1 MSGFGVH
8 MVFYIPAMGSRK
20 FPCLVHL
27 VTMKARPLVG
37 QMVISCHLICS
48 SLSTAKRI
56 TILWLEHQR
65 KMFIYMS
72 HEKARPYFL
81 LIVYH
86 NPFFRVK
93 FPCKG
98 VPWKLASKVSKLA
111 YFTYL
116 GDEINLLMQG
126 LYSTSKLLYTMDI
139 SVRIFSPYLEPLRI
153 RLYVLRKGWDPYIP
167 ILFGW
172 DCNSQSYSIREGSRF
187 LGNDLIGL
195 HSAPPKARHG
205 PWHLYLQKWGP
216 WQTCSRLNR
225 PQSKKPKRAFFC
237 HSSFAT
243 GDCNWAKIVG
253 NYYRFCLECTSQ
265 QTTLQRTTIS
275 HLGKGKSSSKGGKK
289 THLIKPLVHLLD
301 ANPFEKRKVY
311 KVGPYQL

>member
-1 MSGFGVH
+1 MH
-8 MVFYIPAMGSRK
+8 MVFYIPAMGSHK

-93 FPCKG
+93 FPCTG

-126 LYSTSKLLYTMDI
+126 LYSTSKLLNTMDI

-172 DCNSQSYSIREGSRF
+172 DCNSQSYSIREGSGF
-187 LGNDLIGL
+187 LGNDRSRPYRSSLGTTK
-195 HSAPPKARHG
+195 SAPWPMAPLPPEVG
-205 PWHLYLQKWGP
+205 PLTDLRSSKPAPVKETKESILLPLQ
-216 WQTCSRLNR
+216 
-225 PQSKKPKRAFFC
+225 FC
-237 HSSFAT
+237 H
-243 GDCNWAKIVG
+243 W
-253 NYYRFCLECTSQ
+253 
-265 QTTLQRTTIS
+265 
-275 HLGKGKSSSKGGKK
+275 
-289 THLIKPLVHLLD
+289 
-301 ANPFEKRKVY
+301 
-311 KVGPYQL
+311 

>member
-139 SVRIFSPYLEPLRI
+139 SVRIFFTLLRTPKNPFVCPKEGMGPLH
-153 RLYVLRKGWDPYIP
+153 
-167 ILFGW
+167 
-172 DCNSQSYSIREGSRF
+172 SYSFRM
-187 LGNDLIGL
+187 GL
-195 HSAPPKARHG
+195 
-205 PWHLYLQKWGP
+205 
-216 WQTCSRLNR
+216 
-225 PQSKKPKRAFFC
+225 
-237 HSSFAT
+237 
-243 GDCNWAKIVG
+243 
-253 NYYRFCLECTSQ
+253 
-265 QTTLQRTTIS
+265 
-275 HLGKGKSSSKGGKK
+275 
-289 THLIKPLVHLLD
+289 
-301 ANPFEKRKVY
+301 
-311 KVGPYQL
+311 